1 MLLIKV
7 QIIKCFVIS
16 KMSSSTSAQ
25 CSKSA
30 VAKCDCIVEC
40 ERCLARK
47 RYSKNYYN
55 THIEQSRLNSKK
67 QNEKKKQELAQ
78 ARETNALRDQI
89 IADAEDHAKRIVK
102 EARARAE
109 QLEQEA
115 RARAKQ
121 IMDYA
126 EAHSG
131 QMIGDA
137 DDHATKIVKEARDEA
152 NAIRISNAT
161 LRANARARD
170 EEINSNIKRLHELL
184 ELGNTLDTSL

>member
-115 RARAKQ
+115 RARA
-121 IMDYA
+121 
-126 EAHSG
+126 E

>member
-47 RYSKNYYN
+47 
-55 THIEQSRLNSKK
+55 EQSRLSSKK

-89 IADAEDHAKRIVK
+89 IANAEDHAERIVK

-115 RARAKQ
+115 RARAEQ
-121 IMDYA
+121 LEQEARARA
-126 EAHSG
+126 E
-131 QMIGDA
+131 QMFGDA

-152 NAIRISNAT
+152 NAIRISNDT

-184 ELGNTLDTSL
+184 ELGNALDTSS